1 MKAFLICLLGKLL
14 ISEVEDMQE
23 KGTNLNRI
31 STFLYESYAQNSG
44 IKRKIDIF
52 IEYVYIDILL

>member
-1 MKAFLICLLGKLL
+1 MKAFLICLLVKLL
-14 ISEVEDMQE
+14 ISKIEDMKE

-31 STFLYESYAQNSG
+31 STFLYESYMQNSG

-52 IEYVYIDILL
+52 IEYVYIDIFL